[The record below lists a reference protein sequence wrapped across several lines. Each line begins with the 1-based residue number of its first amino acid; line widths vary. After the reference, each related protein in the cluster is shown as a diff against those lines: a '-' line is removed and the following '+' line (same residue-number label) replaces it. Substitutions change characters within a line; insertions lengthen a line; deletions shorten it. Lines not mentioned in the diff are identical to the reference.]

1 MTFVDVTNLKK
12 AEESHA
18 LLTTELGHRVGE
30 LQAILDAAPVALW
43 IAHDPLCRRITGNTY
58 ANQMIMRTQP
68 HDNVSQTAPP
78 GESAVIYKVFRKG
91 VQLAPEELPAQVA
104 TATGRRVPSEEME
117 LVFEDGR
124 RLTMI
129 LGAVPLLDADGLP
142 RGAVTA
148 GADITDRKRAEE
160 ALRQSEIKYRA
171 VADNTYDWEFWV
183 DSQGRF
189 IYSSPSCERIT
200 GRKPEEF
207 LANPDLRTSLLH
219 PDDRASH
226 TRHKREVEMMRT
238 TREEEWRI
246 AGPDGSWRWI
256 GHICQ
261 PVYDAEGKFIGTRGT
276 NHDITDRK
284 RAVAAQEAERRLL
297 EMILNHLPTP
307 VALVEGEELR
317 MRMVNKAYRDLALGT
332 EVEGKRLEEVWSE
345 LGRETAEK
353 FRRVLRTGEPHQAVD
368 EVFMLRRS
376 PEAPLQPMSFTWSLF
391 RVPLSHGDGWGVLNV
406 AWDTTERLRT
416 DQALKKANIQLIEA
430 DRRKSEFLA
439 VLSHEL
445 RNPLAPITNSL
456 YVLDHATPGS
466 EQARRAKTV
475 IDRQVGQLA
484 RLVDD
489 LLDVT
494 RIARDKIH
502 LQRQALELN
511 ELVRR
516 TLDDHRLQFE
526 KNGVDL
532 TLTAAPEPI
541 FIEGDWNRL
550 AQVIGNLLQNAAKF
564 TPRGG
569 HTTVTVALDP
579 AVMSAVV
586 RVTDTGVGMSPEVLS
601 RLFQPFMQA
610 DTSLDRGKG
619 GLGLGLALVKGLVEL
634 HGGAIEAHSGGL
646 GQGAEF
652 VVRLPVETPDEAR
665 ASVELR
671 SMPQVRRRVLII
683 EDNLEA
689 AESLREALEF
699 NEHQVEVANTGSVGL
714 AKARTFR
721 PEVVLCDIG
730 LPGMEGYDVA
740 RAFRSDEAL
749 KKTYLVALTGY
760 ALPEDMERAQEA
772 GFDKHVAKP
781 LGLKDLQDLLAEAPA
796 VA

>member
-1 MTFVDVTNLKK
+1 M
-12 AEESHA
+12 
-18 LLTTELGHRVGE
+18 RV
-30 LQAILDAAPVALW
+30 
-43 IAHDPLCRRITGNTY
+43 
-58 ANQMIMRTQP
+58 
-68 HDNVSQTAPP
+68 
-78 GESAVIYKVFRKG
+78 
-91 VQLAPEELPAQVA
+91 
-104 TATGRRVPSEEME
+104 
-117 LVFEDGR
+117 
-124 RLTMI
+124 
-129 LGAVPLLDADGLP
+129 
-142 RGAVTA
+142 
-148 GADITDRKRAEE
+148 
-160 ALRQSEIKYRA
+160 
-171 VADNTYDWEFWV
+171 
-183 DSQGRF
+183 
-189 IYSSPSCERIT
+189 
-200 GRKPEEF
+200 
-207 LANPDLRTSLLH
+207 
-219 PDDRASH
+219 
-226 TRHKREVEMMRT
+226 
-238 TREEEWRI
+238 
-246 AGPDGSWRWI
+246 
-256 GHICQ
+256 
-261 PVYDAEGKFIGTRGT
+261 
-276 NHDITDRK
+276 
-284 RAVAAQEAERRLL
+284 
-297 EMILNHLPTP
+297 
-307 VALVEGEELR
+307 
-317 MRMVNKAYRDLALGT
+317 VNKAYRGLVFGV
-332 EVEGKRLEEVWSE
+332 EVEGKTFEEVWPD
-345 LGRETAEK
+345 LGTETAEK
-353 FRRVLRTGEPHQAVD
+353 FRRVLRTGEPHHAVD
-368 EVFMLRRS
+368 EVFMIRRS
-376 PEAPLQPMSFTWSLF
+376 PDAPAEPMSFTWSLF
-391 RVPLSHGDGWGVLNV
+391 RVPLPDIAGWGILNV

-466 EQARRAKTV
+466 DQAQRAKAV

-502 LQRQALELN
+502 LQRQGLELN
-511 ELVRR
+511 ELVQR

-526 KNGVDL
+526 KSGVEL
-532 TLTAAPEPI
+532 SLAAAPEPI

-569 HTTVTVALDP
+569 RTSVTVSLDRAAL
-579 AVMSAVV
+579 SAVV

-634 HGGAIEAHSGGL
+634 HGGAIEARSGGL
-646 GQGAEF
+646 GQGSEF
-652 VVRLPVETPDEAR
+652 VVRLPVEVPDKTR
-665 ASVELR
+665 PP
-671 SMPQVRRRVLII
+671 MPLAPAQPQRRRVLII

-699 NEHQVEVANTGSVGL
+699 NEHEVEIANTGPVGL
-714 AKARTFR
+714 AKARNFR

-749 KKTYLVALTGY
+749 RRTFLVALTGY
-760 ALPEDMERAQEA
+760 ALPEDMDRAREA

-781 LGLKDLQDLLAEAPA
+781 LSLKQLQELLAEAPA
-796 VA
+796 ASSGASG